1 MEPDSSQEEHR
12 LSMMELNSENRRA
25 HNEFATAEMSDV
37 DKGCFTTG
45 PLRYAVDTAWDP
57 RTRILG
63 ESLQDPA
70 IAQKFESVAEDS
82 FFKKSFGGRVESII
96 KALARADLVKEDFPL
111 TCPFSVLA
119 HVIKKDLLDPATRLE
134 SLPLFLGVGSGGQ
147 CVTVWP
153 RTALCFQLFLART
166 RISSW
171 KPIVKKEQQLRGI
184 GATFSTLKSL
194 PAFSATSPNAC
205 ATIRIVYGVIASH
218 VVCTALAAAY
228 IVDFTMAP
236 SAVHGEPDHTISVI
250 RRTALQLYVVF
261 VECTAS
267 GADASTSSSQDP
279 PFAIFRQI
287 KRRIKYAPRDS
298 RDHLTETILKTC
310 FTAAWDDLFDD
321 VFTIEK
327 KTKVLGE
334 LSAKPSL
341 PQGLVDRATEIVK
354 TSNPNTSNF
363 HKHNLTTTLKTPYR
377 QETYQERLSLKF
389 NDAWDSATNIHI
401 PRSSTTT
408 TTATTNIT
416 NTNLD
421 STANDSGPGSSLI
434 GEQGCLTTEDEEELP
449 EEDEEEIADLL
460 EREEKVR
467 STERLKTVTVSLKDI
482 IRKELVTSKVD
493 HDTDKPGLKVSAADK
508 LVDILLEKQDTLTNA
523 TDELAC
529 IARKTSLLNAFTMP
543 GSSRETSSSRAPQQY
558 PPVYD
563 IRTDLIPSS
572 FIARNDTPSSLTLA
586 PLPTHLEEYI
596 NTTPSGTDRQW
607 TSDLQHLFS
616 YQHLGFLY
624 SKFFSP
630 QGINTDSETKH
641 PLWSQLAAHIQA
653 PPLEA
658 LKATWRP
665 GDEHPMAG
673 LSTVFC
679 DYRIELSTN
688 IKNIW
693 DGPLYA
699 KALDFLLRFTLR
711 FQLAPNRELKYYTK
725 VKDLASRKMQQKQ
738 SDRTRSISYKAW
750 KDKTESLQDE
760 LGQLV
765 AKGGIG
771 QGGAREARL
780 GGVDPVMEA
789 RMMLEVMEDALDEV
803 DEEAETEENQ
813 VQENQAQKDVSD
825 TPQAKE
831 PSRSHLKS
839 IQAITKILLESP
851 NLDVSQLN
859 ASWVRRTAYKPEDIT
874 DDQCYKVVRLVK
886 ALHPYT
892 PKRVPKSS
900 GGGTSPPTA
909 NAAAMIRIVL
919 LSNHVLR
926 YTGYT
931 EFTRR
936 FAPAPSV
943 ASLHPVPLGAAGI
956 YDTLCWKAANNF
968 DIYDL
973 DRQPISSIVTATK
986 HKDAVF
992 SNFFDLDAI
1001 NAMCQKYKLRFR
1013 QRLTFVNRYTIRIL
1027 GEVIPEGVDRGD
1039 GAPVVS
1045 VWDESRKDKTQKRT
1059 GIDWSREGARTGI
1072 TQQMA
1077 QERLVTMNNEIK
1089 DVETDQKAKRD
1100 AWVAADKDRH
1110 EAAVYQRQI
1119 KQLSSQH
1126 PGSTTKANDSKARR
1140 PDQEQDA
1147 YRELQAAQM
1156 ISDAAFLDWMQKDDE
1171 LRSMKATRYA
1181 LQRIQKTRPNYDP
1194 PSNKEPLRADPTW
1207 TRPAVEAKTENLHI
1221 DCLLGAVL
1229 ADPSKAI
1236 GFDGDDPGLCK
1247 LDTSATTTLT
1257 GVTQSVRQYS
1267 VLTGNPFALLAEVD
1281 MLEEK
1286 KSKEEQAQ
1294 ATIHQQCIDTHR
1306 HRHAQNARR
1315 SSRKSCREFENSSW
1329 RIKDQATQEIQTK
1342 RVYATLAS
1350 DQRDKVKEVVLQESR
1365 TAALDLQFQGSEKSE
1380 AGNTSSSTSAQ
1391 PSDTK
1396 AAAVEFGHTEC
1407 KEVTISQTRHLI
1419 SRNEDTASVK
1429 GKVVVTEESKDTE
1442 SQDRGGSKRNKGLV
1456 TEKKNIIPIVLHG
1469 AAGTAVGSRIKG
1481 HAKRGGSKLT
1491 QQHRQYGPV
1500 GHTNE
1505 NRTSRWIVA
1514 THDVHDD
1521 K

>member
-1 MEPDSSQEEHR
+1 MEPDSSQVQIQIHELASPLEEHR
-12 LSMMELNSENRRA
+12 LGMMELNSENRRD
-25 HNEFATAEMSDV
+25 HNGFATAEMSDV

-57 RTRILG
+57 RTRILR
-63 ESLQDPA
+63 ESVQDPA
-70 IAQKFESVAEDS
+70 IAQKFEIVAEDS
-82 FFKKSFGGRVESII
+82 
-96 KALARADLVKEDFPL
+96 LV
-111 TCPFSVLA
+111 
-119 HVIKKDLLDPATRLE
+119 
-134 SLPLFLGVGSGGQ
+134 
-147 CVTVWP
+147 
-153 RTALCFQLFLART
+153 RT

-171 KPIVKKEQQLRGI
+171 KPIVNNEQQLRGI
-184 GATFSTLKSL
+184 GATFSTLKFL
-194 PAFSATSPNAC
+194 PTFSATSSNAC
-205 ATIRIVYGVIASH
+205 ATTRIAYGVVASH
-218 VVCTALAAAY
+218 
-228 IVDFTMAP
+228 M
-236 SAVHGEPDHTISVI
+236 
-250 RRTALQLYVVF
+250 
-261 VECTAS
+261 AS

-279 PFAIFRQI
+279 SFAIFRQI
-287 KRRIKYAPRDS
+287 KRHIKYAPRDS

-354 TSNPNTSNF
+354 TPNPNTSNF
-363 HKHNLTTTLKTPYR
+363 HKHNLTTTLKTP
-377 QETYQERLSLKF
+377 L
-389 NDAWDSATNIHI
+389 
-401 PRSSTTT
+401 
-408 TTATTNIT
+408 
-416 NTNLD
+416 
-421 STANDSGPGSSLI
+421 
-434 GEQGCLTTEDEEELP
+434 LTTEDEEELP

-460 EREEKVR
+460 EREEEVR

-482 IRKELVTSKVD
+482 IRKELVASIVD
-493 HDTDKPGLKVSAADK
+493 HDPDKPGLKVSAADK
-508 LVDILLEKQDTLTNA
+508 LVDILLEKQGTLTNA

-529 IARKTSLLNAFTMP
+529 IARKTSLLLAQNALTMP
-543 GSSRETSSSRAPQQY
+543 GSSRETSSSRAPQQH

-607 TSDLQHLFS
+607 TSDLPHLFS
-616 YQHLGFLY
+616 YHHLGFLN

-653 PPLEA
+653 LRLEA

-711 FQLAPNRELKYYTK
+711 FQLAPNRELKYNTK

-750 KDKTESLQDE
+750 KDKAKRLQDE
-760 LGQLV
+760 LG
-765 AKGGIG
+765 
-771 QGGAREARL
+771 GAREAGL
-780 GGVDPVMEA
+780 GGIDPVMEA
-789 RMMLEVMEDALDEV
+789 GMMLEVMEDALDEV

-813 VQENQAQKDVSD
+813 AQENQAQKDVSD
-825 TPQAKE
+825 KHIGVIQLPHTPQAKE
-831 PSRSHLKS
+831 PSRFHLKS

-859 ASWVRRTAYKPEDIT
+859 ASWVRRTAYKPEDMT
-874 DDQCYKVVRLVK
+874 GDQCYKVVRLVK

-900 GGGTSPPTA
+900 GGGTSLPTA

-936 FAPAPSV
+936 FAPALSV

-973 DRQPISSIVTATK
+973 DRQPISSVVTATK

-1001 NAMCQKYKLRFR
+1001 NAMCQNYKLRFR

-1027 GEVIPEGVDRGD
+1027 GEVIPEGVDRGE
-1039 GAPVVS
+1039 GVPVVS

-1089 DVETDQKAKRD
+1089 DVETGQKAKRD

-1110 EAAVYQRQI
+1110 EAVVYQRQI

-1156 ISDAAFLDWMQKDDE
+1156 ISDAAFLNWIQKDDE

-1194 PSNKEPLRADPTW
+1194 PSNKKPLMVDPTW

-1221 DCLLGAVL
+1221 DCLFGAVL

-1257 GVTQSVRQYS
+1257 EVTQSVRQYS

-1286 KSKEEQAQ
+1286 KSKEE
-1294 ATIHQQCIDTHR
+1294 
-1306 HRHAQNARR
+1306 
-1315 SSRKSCREFENSSW
+1315 
-1329 RIKDQATQEIQTK
+1329 
-1342 RVYATLAS
+1342 
-1350 DQRDKVKEVVLQESR
+1350 
-1365 TAALDLQFQGSEKSE
+1365 
-1380 AGNTSSSTSAQ
+1380 
-1391 PSDTK
+1391 
-1396 AAAVEFGHTEC
+1396 
-1407 KEVTISQTRHLI
+1407 
-1419 SRNEDTASVK
+1419 
-1429 GKVVVTEESKDTE
+1429 
-1442 SQDRGGSKRNKGLV
+1442 
-1456 TEKKNIIPIVLHG
+1456 
-1469 AAGTAVGSRIKG
+1469 
-1481 HAKRGGSKLT
+1481 
-1491 QQHRQYGPV
+1491 
-1500 GHTNE
+1500 
-1505 NRTSRWIVA
+1505 
-1514 THDVHDD
+1514 
-1521 K
+1521 

>member
-1 MEPDSSQEEHR
+1 MERDSSQEEHR
-12 LSMMELNSENRRA
+12 LGMMELNSENRRD
-25 HNEFATAEMSDV
+25 HNEFAIAEMSDV

-63 ESLQDPA
+63 ESVQNPA

-82 FFKKSFGGRVESII
+82 FLKKSFGGRIESII
-96 KALARADLVKEDFPL
+96 KALARADLVKEVFPS

-147 CVTVWP
+147 C
-153 RTALCFQLFLART
+153 
-166 RISSW
+166 
-171 KPIVKKEQQLRGI
+171 LRGI

-194 PAFSATSPNAC
+194 PTFSATSPNAC
-205 ATIRIVYGVIASH
+205 ATIRIVYGVVASH

-236 SAVHGEPDHTISVI
+236 SAVHGEPDHTTSVI

-261 VECTAS
+261 AS

-321 VFTIEK
+321 IFTIEK
-327 KTKVLGE
+327 KTKVFGE

-401 PRSSTTT
+401 PCSST
-408 TTATTNIT
+408 TTNIT
-416 NTNLD
+416 NTNSD

-434 GEQGCLTTEDEEELP
+434 GEQGCLTT
-449 EEDEEEIADLL
+449 EDEEEIADLL

-482 IRKELVTSKVD
+482 IRKELVASKVD
-493 HDTDKPGLKVSAADK
+493 HDPDKPGLKVSVADK
-508 LVDILLEKQDTLTNA
+508 LVEILLEKQDTLTNA

-529 IARKTSLLNAFTMP
+529 IARKTSLLV
-543 GSSRETSSSRAPQQY
+543 RHCSSRAPQQH

-563 IRTDLIPSS
+563 IRTDLIPSP

-616 YQHLGFLY
+616 YHHLGFLY

-630 QGINTDSETKH
+630 QRINTDSETKH

-693 DGPLYA
+693 DGPPYA

-711 FQLAPNRELKYYTK
+711 FQLAPNHELKYYTR

-765 AKGGIG
+765 AKGGSRTERIAALLEMQRQHARIQPIIG
-771 QGGAREARL
+771 QGDAREAGL

-789 RMMLEVMEDALDEV
+789 RVMLEVMEDALDEV

-813 VQENQAQKDVSD
+813 AQENQAQKDVS
-825 TPQAKE
+825 
-831 PSRSHLKS
+831 
-839 IQAITKILLESP
+839 
-851 NLDVSQLN
+851 
-859 ASWVRRTAYKPEDIT
+859 
-874 DDQCYKVVRLVK
+874 
-886 ALHPYT
+886 
-892 PKRVPKSS
+892 
-900 GGGTSPPTA
+900 G
-909 NAAAMIRIVL
+909 
-919 LSNHVLR
+919 
-926 YTGYT
+926 
-931 EFTRR
+931 
-936 FAPAPSV
+936 
-943 ASLHPVPLGAAGI
+943 
-956 YDTLCWKAANNF
+956 
-968 DIYDL
+968 
-973 DRQPISSIVTATK
+973 K
-986 HKDAVF
+986 H
-992 SNFFDLDAI
+992 I
-1001 NAMCQKYKLRFR
+1001 
-1013 QRLTFVNRYTIRIL
+1013 
-1027 GEVIPEGVDRGD
+1027 GVI
-1039 GAPVVS
+1039 
-1045 VWDESRKDKTQKRT
+1045 
-1059 GIDWSREGARTGI
+1059 
-1072 TQQMA
+1072 
-1077 QERLVTMNNEIK
+1077 
-1089 DVETDQKAKRD
+1089 
-1100 AWVAADKDRH
+1100 
-1110 EAAVYQRQI
+1110 
-1119 KQLSSQH
+1119 
-1126 PGSTTKANDSKARR
+1126 
-1140 PDQEQDA
+1140 
-1147 YRELQAAQM
+1147 
-1156 ISDAAFLDWMQKDDE
+1156 
-1171 LRSMKATRYA
+1171 
-1181 LQRIQKTRPNYDP
+1181 
-1194 PSNKEPLRADPTW
+1194 
-1207 TRPAVEAKTENLHI
+1207 
-1221 DCLLGAVL
+1221 
-1229 ADPSKAI
+1229 
-1236 GFDGDDPGLCK
+1236 
-1247 LDTSATTTLT
+1247 
-1257 GVTQSVRQYS
+1257 
-1267 VLTGNPFALLAEVD
+1267 
-1281 MLEEK
+1281 
-1286 KSKEEQAQ
+1286 
-1294 ATIHQQCIDTHR
+1294 
-1306 HRHAQNARR
+1306 
-1315 SSRKSCREFENSSW
+1315 
-1329 RIKDQATQEIQTK
+1329 
-1342 RVYATLAS
+1342 
-1350 DQRDKVKEVVLQESR
+1350 
-1365 TAALDLQFQGSEKSE
+1365 
-1380 AGNTSSSTSAQ
+1380 
-1391 PSDTK
+1391 
-1396 AAAVEFGHTEC
+1396 
-1407 KEVTISQTRHLI
+1407 
-1419 SRNEDTASVK
+1419 
-1429 GKVVVTEESKDTE
+1429 
-1442 SQDRGGSKRNKGLV
+1442 
-1456 TEKKNIIPIVLHG
+1456 
-1469 AAGTAVGSRIKG
+1469 
-1481 HAKRGGSKLT
+1481 
-1491 QQHRQYGPV
+1491 
-1500 GHTNE
+1500 
-1505 NRTSRWIVA
+1505 
-1514 THDVHDD
+1514 
-1521 K
+1521 